1 MTTYRQTIAS
11 DMEILR
17 TVGMD
22 IQCVSSTQNRYWLR
36 SRRFDD
42 VELQVLID
50 ALKEYQ
56 SINKDI
62 KEMLIDK
69 LSKEA
74 GVFKEDSLKEDIVKN
89 PHGRASRSGGV
100 TQKHLLELWSKMNL
114 QERIKLI
121 KFAEAELN
129 IADVAPDVPAKEPKN
144 DNSCKKKLNGKQQAT
159 LDFIREEVRKK
170 GYPPTAREI
179 CEHFGLASSCSGYG
193 RLKTLEKAGYIKRDP
208 SKPRAIEIC

>member
-1 MTTYRQTIAS
+1 MDINAKYRPFYIARLLEELTDESHYLTTAQISNLLEERYGMTTHRQTIAS
-11 DMEILR
+11 DVEILR

-129 IADVAPDVPAKEPKN
+129 IADVAPDVPAK
-144 DNSCKKKLNGKQQAT
+144 
-159 LDFIREEVRKK
+159 
-170 GYPPTAREI
+170 
-179 CEHFGLASSCSGYG
+179 
-193 RLKTLEKAGYIKRDP
+193 
-208 SKPRAIEIC
+208 